1 MPLQVEAADCW
12 VLEQVTP
19 VLPLPLPVPPQ
30 VKTFVFEPQLLMV
43 WPR

>member
-1 MPLQVEAADCW
+1 MTPLQVEATDCW
-12 VLEQVTP
+12 VLEQVVPVP
-19 VLPLPLPVPPQ
+19 VLLPVPPQ